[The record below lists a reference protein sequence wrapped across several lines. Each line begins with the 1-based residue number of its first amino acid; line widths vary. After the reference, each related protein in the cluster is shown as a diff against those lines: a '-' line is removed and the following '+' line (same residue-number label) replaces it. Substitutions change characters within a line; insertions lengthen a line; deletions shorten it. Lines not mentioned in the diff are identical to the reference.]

1 MVWLCWRNGRTARR
15 GGHSRRR
22 YWLITLGLLFGGE
35 IAGVIVGSL
44 WIGGLQTPIWVL
56 YGFTWE
62 GLILGGAASYLLANR
77 AARTPVLVFGAPWDP
92 THWSPEEALDVTDAP
107 DSKEPVVGSIPGR
120 RLILVDEWAGD
131 RAHIGTADGL
141 QGWVDGAGLITFR
154 SERGDVWESPAEPDG
169 SQTED

>member
-1 MVWLCWRNGRTARR
+1 
-15 GGHSRRR
+15 
-22 YWLITLGLLFGGE
+22 
-35 IAGVIVGSL
+35 
-44 WIGGLQTPIWVL
+44 L

-120 RLILVDEWAGD
+120 HLILVDEWAGD
-131 RAHIGTADGL
+131 RAHIVTADGR
-141 QGWVDGAGLITFR
+141 QGWVDGAGLVAFR
-154 SERGDVWESPAEPDG
+154 SERGDVWEPPAEADG

>member
-62 GLILGGAASYLLANR
+62 GLILGGAAS
-77 AARTPVLVFGAPWDP
+77 
-92 THWSPEEALDVTDAP
+92 
-107 DSKEPVVGSIPGR
+107 
-120 RLILVDEWAGD
+120 
-131 RAHIGTADGL
+131 
-141 QGWVDGAGLITFR
+141 
-154 SERGDVWESPAEPDG
+154 
-169 SQTED
+169 